1 MIVDR
6 RFFLKSSG
14 LAVVATGVLPGFL
27 RRAAAVTTSKPKKV
41 LVVVFQRG
49 AMDGLNAVVPYSDD
63 RYYQA
68 RPTLAI
74 RRPGNGDDG
83 VLDLDGQF
91 GLHPALTPLKRFWD
105 EKSLAIIH
113 AAGSPDST
121 RSHFDAQDFME
132 SATPGDKGTR
142 DGWLSRY
149 LETHHEADAT
159 PLRSVSIG
167 SKLPRSLQGSAG
179 AVAINRLSEFSMP
192 RQSPVL
198 EDAFR
203 SMYEDVGSAAK
214 TEGLISKASGDTFAA
229 LELVK
234 GIDAASYRPANNA
247 RYPRGELGDALR
259 QVAQMIKADV
269 GVEVAFIEM
278 GGWDTHA
285 GQAPRLN
292 GLLGQFGGA
301 LAAFA
306 ADLGSRL
313 QDVVVL
319 TMSEFGRTARENGNR
334 GTDHGH
340 ANAMFALG
348 GNVEGGKIYGKW
360 PGLGS
365 DQLFEGRDL
374 ALTTDFRDVF
384 AEVLSRHMQA
394 DNLKPVFPNFTPRK
408 KNFRGFVKA

>member
-1 MIVDR
+1 MMINR

-14 LAVVATGVLPGFL
+14 LAVVSTGMLPGFL
-27 RRAAAVTTSKPKKV
+27 RRAAAVTGSQRKKV

-63 RYYQA
+63 RYYEF

-74 RRPGNGDDG
+74 PRPATGDEG

-91 GLHPALTPLKRFWD
+91 GFHPALAPLKHFWD
-105 EKSLAIIH
+105 ERSLAVIH
-113 AAGSPDST
+113 AAGSPDAT

-149 LETHHEADAT
+149 LTAHDRADAT
-159 PLRSVSIG
+159 PLRSLSIG
-167 SKLPRSLQGSAG
+167 PKLPRSLQGSAG
-179 AVAINRLSEFSMP
+179 AVAINQLSEFSML

-203 SMYEDVGSAAK
+203 SMYGHVGGDEK
-214 TEGLISKASGDTFAA
+214 TPRLISNASDDTFAA
-229 LELVK
+229 LELVN
-234 GIDAASYRPANNA
+234 GIDASSYRPANGA
-247 RYPRGELGDALR
+247 RYPRAELGGALR
-259 QVAQMIKADV
+259 QVARMVKADV
-269 GVEVAFIEM
+269 GVEVAFTEM

-292 GLLGQFGGA
+292 ALLRQFGES

-306 ADLGSRL
+306 TDLGSRM

-319 TMSEFGRTARENGNR
+319 TMSEFGRTAQENGNR

-348 GNVEGGKIYGKW
+348 GNVKGGKVYSEW
-360 PGLGS
+360 PGLGKN
-365 DQLFEGRDL
+365 QLFESQDL

-384 AEVLSRHMQA
+384 AEVLARHMQA
-394 DNLKPVFPNFTPRK
+394 DNLSPVFPNFTPQEK
-408 KNFRGFVKA
+408 HFRGFVKA

>member
-1 MIVDR
+1 MMLNR

-27 RRAAAVTTSKPKKV
+27 RRAAAVTSAKRKKV

-49 AMDGLNAVVPYSDD
+49 AMDGLSAVAPYSDD
-63 RYYQA
+63 RYYQF

-74 RRPGNGDDG
+74 PRPGKGEDG
-83 VLDLDGQF
+83 VLDLDGRF
-91 GLHPALTPLKRFWD
+91 GFHPGLAPLKPFWD
-105 EKSLAIIH
+105 DKSLAVIH

-149 LETHHEADAT
+149 LEANEKADAT

-167 SKLPRSLQGSAG
+167 PKLPRSLQGSAG

-192 RQSPVL
+192 RQSPQL
-198 EDAFR
+198 EEAFR
-203 SMYEDVGSAAK
+203 SMYEDVGGGPK
-214 TEGLISKASGDTFAA
+214 TAGLLSQASGDTFAA

-234 GIDAASYRPANNA
+234 GIDAGSYRPANGA
-247 RYPRGELGDALR
+247 SYPRGDLGEALR

-269 GVEVAFIEM
+269 GVEVAFAEM

-285 GQAPRLN
+285 RQAPQLN
-292 GLLGQFGGA
+292 ALLERFAGA

-306 ADLGSRL
+306 TDLGSRM
-313 QDVVVL
+313 QDVLVL

-348 GNVEGGKIYGKW
+348 ANVQGSKIYGEW
-360 PGLGS
+360 PGLDT

-384 AEVLSRHMQA
+384 AEVLTRHMEA
-394 DNLKPVFPNFTPRK
+394 DNLRPVFPNFTPSG
-408 KNFRGFVKA
+408 KNFLGFVKA

>member
-132 SATPGDKGTR
+132 SATPRRQGYAR
-142 DGWLSRY
+142 WLA
-149 LETHHEADAT
+149 E
-159 PLRSVSIG
+159 PL
-167 SKLPRSLQGSAG
+167 
-179 AVAINRLSEFSMP
+179 
-192 RQSPVL
+192 
-198 EDAFR
+198 
-203 SMYEDVGSAAK
+203 
-214 TEGLISKASGDTFAA
+214 SGDA
-229 LELVK
+229 
-234 GIDAASYRPANNA
+234 
-247 RYPRGELGDALR
+247 PRG
-259 QVAQMIKADV
+259 
-269 GVEVAFIEM
+269 
-278 GGWDTHA
+278 
-285 GQAPRLN
+285 
-292 GLLGQFGGA
+292 
-301 LAAFA
+301 
-306 ADLGSRL
+306 
-313 QDVVVL
+313 
-319 TMSEFGRTARENGNR
+319 
-334 GTDHGH
+334 
-340 ANAMFALG
+340 
-348 GNVEGGKIYGKW
+348 
-360 PGLGS
+360 
-365 DQLFEGRDL
+365 
-374 ALTTDFRDVF
+374 
-384 AEVLSRHMQA
+384 
-394 DNLKPVFPNFTPRK
+394 
-408 KNFRGFVKA
+408 